1 MVRREPLDADQIQRA
16 QQGAWETA
24 LRGSGL
30 PVAGL
35 DVDGGRPRFAL
46 AAPLAPAFL
55 GEAELADVWLTAR
68 EPRWAVRE
76 ALTTAMPAGSVL
88 IDLYDVWLGEAA
100 LPGRVVASVYRATID
115 GDGAAAPVA
124 ALDAAA
130 TDLLGATTLPRE
142 RPRGDRT
149 VLYDLRPFI
158 GNVGV
163 RGRGEAAEI
172 VMELRHDP
180 EKGVGRPEELLA
192 ELADRSGVALEGAVI
207 VRERLVLAPERRERR

>member
-1 MVRREPLDADQIQRA
+1 MRREPLDADQIQRA
-16 QQGAWETA
+16 QQGAWEA
-24 LRGSGL
+24 GLRDSGL

-35 DVDGGRPRFAL
+35 DGDGGRPRFAL
-46 AAPLAPAFL
+46 AAPLAPAML
-55 GEAELADVWLTAR
+55 GEAELADVWLTTR
-68 EPRWAVRE
+68 EARWAVRE

-88 IDLYDVWLGEAA
+88 IDVYDVWLGEAA

-115 GDGAAAPVA
+115 GDGAAASVP
-124 ALDAAA
+124 ALAEAA
-130 TDLLGATTLPRE
+130 TDLLSVTTLPRE

-158 GNVGV
+158 GGV
-163 RGRGEAAEI
+163 DVRARGQAAEI

-180 EKGVGRPEELLA
+180 EKGVGRPEEVLA
-192 ELADRSGVALEGAVI
+192 ELADRSGVALDGAVV

>member
-1 MVRREPLDADQIQRA
+1 VVRREPLDSDQIQRA

-24 LRGSGL
+24 LRDSGL

-35 DVDGGRPRFAL
+35 DGDGGRPRFAL

-76 ALTTAMPAGSVL
+76 ALTACMPRGSVL
-88 IDLYDVWLGEAA
+88 IDLHDVWLGEAA

-115 GDGAAAPVA
+115 GDGAAPVA
-124 ALDAAA
+124 DLQAAA

-158 GNVGV
+158 GGIDVRP
-163 RGRGEAAEI
+163 RGRAAEV

-180 EKGVGRPEELLA
+180 EKGVGRPEEVLA
-192 ELADRSGVALEGAVI
+192 ELADRSRVALDDAVI
-207 VRERLVLAPERRERR
+207 VRERLVLAPARRERR